1 MGFLGFLKFFM
12 KIIQTF
18 LFETDFLWT
27 NKTLHLHFLQKIVR
41 YALNEE
47 YFRKK

>member
-1 MGFLGFLKFFM
+1 M

-18 LFETDFLWT
+18 LFQIDFYEQIS
-27 NKTLHLHFLQKIVR
+27 NKLSFIYQKIVR
-41 YALNEE
+41 YALNSE